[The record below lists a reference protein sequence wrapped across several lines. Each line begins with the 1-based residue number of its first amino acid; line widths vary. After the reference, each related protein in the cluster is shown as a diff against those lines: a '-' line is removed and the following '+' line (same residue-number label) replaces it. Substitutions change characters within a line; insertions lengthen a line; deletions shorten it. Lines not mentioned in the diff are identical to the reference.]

1 MANVVFFENLQLSLQ
16 IATCYM
22 SIFLRKAAIYLGLLL
37 NVYSVK
43 AQVINIE
50 SKRMNENRQGWI
62 GQGEFAYS
70 YIQNQTSI
78 SNLNTRLNLL
88 YVKEQHAVMLLNDLS
103 IIQSSEGDFENRGYQ
118 HVRYNYKKT
127 DRLTYEAFTQVQ
139 FSKQMRLYPR
149 FILGGGPRYKVFK
162 ADSIKI
168 YTGASLFFEH
178 EEMRDPIQVNSN
190 ERLNMYFSY
199 VFTKVP
205 GVVID
210 MLIMYQPRLIQLSD
224 RRIQTE
230 LRLDFSV
237 SKLLQVRF
245 AANIFNDNRP
255 PLGVPQT
262 FSNMRSG
269 VLFNF

>member
-1 MANVVFFENLQLSLQ
+1 
-16 IATCYM
+16 M
-22 SIFLRKAAIYLGLLL
+22 SHIFSKAAVCILFMLLML
-37 NVYSVK
+37 CVK

-50 SKRMNENRQGWI
+50 SKRMDERKQGWT
-62 GQGEFAYS
+62 GQGEFGYS
-70 YIQNQTSI
+70 YIQNQSSI

-88 YVKEQHAVMLLNDLS
+88 YVKDSHAVILMNDLS

-118 HVRYNYKKT
+118 HVRYNYRKT

-149 FILGGGPRYKVFK
+149 FILGCGPRYKIYK

-168 YTGASLFFEH
+168 YTGGSLFVEH

-190 ERLNMYFSY
+190 ERLNVYFSFI
-199 VFTKVP
+199 FTKVP
-205 GVVID
+205 GVIVD
-210 MLIMYQPRLIQLSD
+210 MLIMYQPRLIDLGD

-230 LRLDFSV
+230 LRLDFPV
-237 SKLLQVRF
+237 SKYLQVRF
-245 AANIFNDNRP
+245 AANIYNDSRP
-255 PLGVPQT
+255 PDGVPKT

-269 VLFNF
+269 ILFNF

>member
-1 MANVVFFENLQLSLQ
+1 
-16 IATCYM
+16 M
-22 SIFLRKAAIYLGLLL
+22 SGIFSKIIVCVWFMLLML
-37 NVYSVK
+37 CAK

-50 SKRMNENRQGWI
+50 SKRMDERKQGWT
-62 GQGEFAYS
+62 GQGEFGYS
-70 YIQNQTSI
+70 YIQNQSSI

-88 YVKEQHAVMLLNDLS
+88 YVKDSHAVILMNDLS

-118 HVRYNYKKT
+118 HVRYNYHKT
-127 DRLTYEAFTQVQ
+127 ERLTYETFTQVQ

-149 FILGGGPRYKVFK
+149 FLIGAGPRYKIYK

-190 ERLNMYFSY
+190 ERLNVYFSFI
-199 VFTKVP
+199 FTKIP
-205 GVVID
+205 GVIVD
-210 MLIMYQPRLIQLSD
+210 MLIMYQPRLIQVSD

-230 LRLDFSV
+230 LRLDFPV
-237 SKLLQVRF
+237 SKYLQVRF
-245 AANIFNDNRP
+245 AANVYNDSRP
-255 PLGVPQT
+255 PLGVPKT

-269 VLFNF
+269 ILFNF